1 MKRLICEG
9 MKVIGWPRDSG
20 SIGCMTC
27 KIHQRREDT
36 MARKILGITMF
47 WMVVSLTIPPLS
59 FPTDPCT
66 QAKNDFVS
74 AEKEWSS
81 VNADITF
88 LRDELEKLRSLR
100 WETKTTLSVIEDAS
114 KILGKNSSLKD
125 AQRMTLNARIPS
137 GRGTIDPK
145 GMFAMTGAEGK
156 PLKLDEARDMLR
168 RVLKEAESD
177 IAKTEKELTEMEK
190 KSHRLSQEL
199 NAQEQAVEK
208 KCKAAGLPTPWE
220 QGLPRVSSAEVYDR
234 YVERERMREEAVA
247 QRRYSDIER
256 LWARRYY
263 GYPSS
268 YALASAQGLLIEL
281 RGVDGGRTFRHCYPF
296 RDPRE
301 KQLVLDELDRAARE
315 HQNFFEVGRLGSYR
329 VINVCPDIHDCYR
342 RLSP

>member
-1 MKRLICEG
+1 M
-9 MKVIGWPRDSG
+9 
-20 SIGCMTC
+20 
-27 KIHQRREDT
+27 
-36 MARKILGITMF
+36 
-47 WMVVSLTIPPLS
+47 
-59 FPTDPCT
+59 
-66 QAKNDFVS
+66 
-74 AEKEWSS
+74 
-81 VNADITF
+81 NADITF

-114 KILGKNSSLKD
+114 KMLEKNSSLTD

-168 RVLKEAESD
+168 RVLKEAEGD
-177 IAKTEKELTEMEK
+177 IAKTEKELTDMEK

-199 NAQEQAVEK
+199 DSHEQAVEK

-256 LWARRYY
+256 LWARGYY
-263 GYPSS
+263 GYSFILRTCICSGTPHR
-268 YALASAQGLLIEL
+268 IE
-281 RGVDGGRTFRHCYPF
+281 RG
-296 RDPRE
+296 
-301 KQLVLDELDRAARE
+301 
-315 HQNFFEVGRLGSYR
+315 
-329 VINVCPDIHDCYR
+329 
-342 RLSP
+342 

>member
-1 MKRLICEG
+1 
-9 MKVIGWPRDSG
+9 
-20 SIGCMTC
+20 
-27 KIHQRREDT
+27 
-36 MARKILGITMF
+36 
-47 WMVVSLTIPPLS
+47 
-59 FPTDPCT
+59 
-66 QAKNDFVS
+66 
-74 AEKEWSS
+74 
-81 VNADITF
+81 

-100 WETKTTLSVIEDAS
+100 WETKTTLSVIEDTS
-114 KILGKNSSLKD
+114 KLLKKNSSLTD

-145 GMFAMTGAEGK
+145 GMFAMTGAEGA

-168 RVLKEAESD
+168 RVLKEAEGD
-177 IAKTEKELTEMEK
+177 IAKTEKELTDMEK

-199 NAQEQAVEK
+199 DSHEQAVEK

-256 LWARRYY
+256 LWARGYY
-263 GYPSS
+263 GSPSS

-296 RDPRE
+296 RDPWE
-301 KQLVLDELDRAARE
+301 KQLLLDELDRAARE
-315 HQNFFEVGRLGSYR
+315 HQNFFEVGRLGSFR
-329 VINVCPDIHDCYR
+329 VINVCPDINDCYR

>member
-1 MKRLICEG
+1 MFGITR
-9 MKVIGWPRDSG
+9 
-20 SIGCMTC
+20 
-27 KIHQRREDT
+27 KIHQRREGT
-36 MARKILGITMF
+36 MAKDIFGIAVL
-47 WMVVSLTIPPLS
+47 WIVVTLTIPPLGFS
-59 FPTDPCT
+59 ADLCN
-66 QAKNDFVS
+66 QAKKDFVS
-74 AEKEWSS
+74 AEKKWSS

-114 KILGKNSSLKD
+114 RLLKKNSSLTD

-137 GRGTIDPK
+137 GRGTIDSK

-168 RVLKEAESD
+168 RVLKEAEGD
-177 IAKTEKELTEMEK
+177 IAKTEKELTDMEK

-199 NAQEQAVEK
+199 DSHEQTVEK
-208 KCKAAGLPTPWE
+208 ECKAAGLPTPWE
-220 QGLPRVSSAEVYDR
+220 QGLPRVSAADVYNR
-234 YVERERMREEAVA
+234 YVERERMREDAVA

-256 LWARRYY
+256 LWARGYY

-296 RDPRE
+296 RDPWE

-329 VINVCPDIHDCYR
+329 VINVCPDIQDCDR